1 MNITNCVQN
10 DDGSLDFDFHVDK
23 NEAEFDKGMQIIVP
37 SCFPECSK
45 LVNTMPKCR
54 VCDWK
59 GKDANIQK

>member
-1 MNITNCVQN
+1 MATTNDITG
-10 DDGSLDFDFHVDK
+10 DRIATKTGKTKAKFDLGLK
-23 NEAEFDKGMQIIVP
+23 LIEP
-37 SCFPECSK
+37 SCFPKCSE